1 MAVLRRVA
9 RWLAWAVIGLVILL
23 AAALAMTTTPWFKNW
38 VRGQIVSRVSPLIDG
53 QLSIGALTGSL
64 WTGVTLDDIVI
75 EHGGV
80 PAVSIGAVRT
90 RYDIRELARGV
101 LAIDDVT
108 IDRPSIVLRE
118 DADGWNLAHLG
129 RSTGSASTGTPPLV
143 TIRRLRVTNGTI
155 DIQPASGPRRHI
167 NDVDFDGSVETGA
180 SGVTVAIAHL
190 RAVDADTG
198 LPVTAS
204 GQVVAADDLR
214 VRGLTLETPKS
225 HVELDASYR
234 GGDAPRIETTI
245 EIARLTLAE
254 LAPYLPASVPAS
266 LILDGTLAATG
277 PLTALDTSWTLHSTT
292 VGATNGHVVV
302 NATAARPTVD
312 GTISTA
318 ALNLAALSRQR
329 DLPARLTMDGRV
341 TATVATDD
349 PWQSRVAF
357 DVRTPGLTTFGYT
370 VGALSATGRLDGRV
384 LTARGRAAAYGAAA
398 TFDATLHDV
407 TAPASSLRLDIA
419 GNVQHLDLRRLPA
432 SVHAPAMATQLAGAY
447 DVHVMPQ
454 VVQASFTADES
465 DVEQAVVAAGT
476 TASVRI
482 EGERLEASVDGAVH
496 HVSDDLLHLP
506 SEQRV
511 DLGGPVRASV
521 TIPNLAA
528 PFSIDAITGDVVAS
542 LGGSSV
548 RGTTIDR
555 ADIDGSIAGG
565 IATIRRL
572 DVAGA
577 GATVTATGTVT
588 VSNTA
593 AGVSDLAIEADVPD
607 VSAIPGL
614 PVTDASGAAHLAA
627 HVTGRPDR
635 LLAKGTLAAHQ
646 LAYADTARALTFNAT
661 FDAAL
666 PDRDVHQLSATVD
679 ADSAFLTVKGQEIQ
693 HLTLHSTYADRRVDL
708 TTRVEQA
715 DRALDLEGS
724 VLLRPEFSE
733 VRVRRLSL
741 GLDTGTWTLAPG
753 REAVV
758 RYGPDAIE
766 AHDVVLTYGTG
777 TIDVEGRVARTAGSP
792 ASALRLDLHGL
803 QVADLYAMA
812 LGTPRASG
820 TLDGRVD
827 LSGSLADPVAQA
839 TMTIRDGRV
848 ADVTF
853 SRVTADLGLRQQR
866 VAVNAEIDESPG
878 NRFLVTGEVP
888 TAADAGP
895 LDVHVQASDIS
906 LALLQAF
913 TSTVDDVTGR
923 VAMDVRVTGA
933 LSAPAVTGTLTMADG
948 HARIVPTGVTYD
960 KAAASIRFDGHR
972 ALVDRFTLSDDDGH
986 VMTATGGGDLFSAA
1000 AGGRTFDVRVQSQGF
1015 HVLRNDLGEVEVS
1028 ADAHAEGDITAP
1040 HVTGTLSVNRGRI
1053 ELDEL
1058 LRELSPGTTAPA
1070 SPPRPAP
1077 ANGAAA
1083 PPAGTT
1089 ANAAAAPATS
1099 APRPVAAG
1107 ASPAPVAPAP
1117 SINVPTSVRA
1127 PGAPST
1133 AAPVPVQ
1140 ASADTTPAPPA
1151 DTGLFSRATLDLD
1164 VKLPDN
1170 VVLRGRNLKTSSG
1183 SLGLGNVN
1191 LTVGGDFHIRKAA
1204 GRSPV
1209 IVGEVQTVRGF
1220 YEFQSRRFD
1229 IVRGSAV
1236 TFRGIE
1242 PINPSLNVTGER
1254 DISGVVARV
1263 QVTGTARRPR
1273 LQLSSDPPLDEG
1285 DVLSLIVFNQ
1295 PMSQLGQGEQVDLLQ
1310 RAGDLA
1316 LSALATPLA
1325 NSIGR
1330 ALDVDLFEIR
1340 APSAGEAG
1348 EVNVGRQVS
1357 ERLFVGFR
1365 QEIGDADASR
1375 LSFEYRLTDTLRV
1388 LTSIAQGADRAKR
1401 SRDREAAGV
1410 DLQYV
1415 LRY

>member
-9 RWLAWAVIGLVILL
+9 RWLTWVVIGLVILL
-23 AAALAMTTTPWFKNW
+23 AAALAMTTTPWFKDW
-38 VRGQIVSRVSPLIDG
+38 VRGQIVTRVSPLIDG

-75 EHGGV
+75 QHDGV
-80 PAVSIGAVRT
+80 PAVSIGSVQT

-101 LAIDDVT
+101 LAIDDIT
-108 IDRPSIVLRE
+108 INRPSIVLRE
-118 DADGWNLAHLG
+118 EADGWNLAHLG
-129 RSTGSASTGTPPLV
+129 RSTGSASTSAPPSV
-143 TIRRLRVTNGTI
+143 TIRRLRVTDGTI
-155 DIQPASGPRRHI
+155 DIQPTSGPRRRI
-167 NDVDFDGSVETGA
+167 NDVDFDGGVETGA

-190 RAVDADTG
+190 GAVDADTG

-204 GQVVAADDLR
+204 GQVVAADDVR
-214 VRGLTLETPKS
+214 VRGLTLETPQS
-225 HVELDASYR
+225 HLEIDASYR

-245 EIARLTLAE
+245 DVARLTLAE
-254 LAPYLPASVPAS
+254 FAPYLPASVPAS

-329 DLPARLTMDGRV
+329 DLPARLTMDARV
-341 TATVATDD
+341 TATIATDD

-370 VGALSATGRLDGRV
+370 VGALSATGRLDHRV

-407 TAPASSLRLDIA
+407 TAPAPKLRLDIA
-419 GNVQHLDLRRLPA
+419 GNVQDLDLRRLPA
-432 SVHAPAMATQLAGAY
+432 TVHAPAMATRLAGAY

-476 TASVRI
+476 IANVRI
-482 EGERLEASVDGAVH
+482 EGDRLEASVDGAVH
-496 HVSDDLLHLP
+496 HVSGDLLRLP
-506 SEQRV
+506 PEQPV
-511 DLGGPVRASV
+511 DLGGPIRASV
-521 TIPNLAA
+521 TIPDLSA
-528 PFSIDAITGDVVAS
+528 PFSIDTIAGDVVAS

-548 RGTTIDR
+548 HGTTIDR

-577 GATVTATGTVT
+577 GATLTATGTVT

-593 AGVSDLAIEADVPD
+593 AGESDLAVEADVPD

-614 PVTDASGAAHLAA
+614 PVSDASGAAHLTA

-635 LLAKGTLAAHQ
+635 LSAKGTLAAHQ

-679 ADSAFLTVKGQEIQ
+679 ADSAFLTVKGQDIQ
-693 HLTLHSTYADRRVDL
+693 HLTLHSTYADRRVDV

-724 VLLRPEFSE
+724 LLLRPEFSE
-733 VRVRRLSL
+733 VHVRRLSL
-741 GLDTGTWTLAPG
+741 ALDTGTWTLAPG

-766 AHDVVLTYGTG
+766 AHDVALTYGTG
-777 TIDVEGRVARTAGSP
+777 TIDVEGRVARTAGST

-853 SRVTADLGLRQQR
+853 SRVTADVGLRQRR
-866 VAVNAEIDESPG
+866 VAINAEIDESPG

-923 VAMDVRVTGA
+923 VAMDVRVAGA
-933 LSAPAVTGTLTMADG
+933 LSAPAVIGTLTLADG

-960 KAAASIRFDGHR
+960 KAAASVRFDGHR
-972 ALVDRFTLSDDDGH
+972 ALVDRLTLSDDDGH
-986 VMTATGGGDLFSAA
+986 VMTATGGGDLFTAA
-1000 AGGRTFDVRVQSQGF
+1000 AGGRSFDLRVQSQAF
-1015 HVLRNDLGEVEVS
+1015 HVLRNDLGEVEIS
-1028 ADAHAEGDITAP
+1028 ADAHAEGDIAAP
-1040 HVTGTLSVNRGRI
+1040 RVTGTISINRGRI

-1058 LRELSPGTTAPA
+1058 LRELSPGTTAPTSPAGSA
-1070 SPPRPAP
+1070 S
-1077 ANGAAA
+1077 ANGATT

-1099 APRPVAAG
+1099 GPRPVAAG
-1107 ASPAPVAPAP
+1107 ASPAPAPP
-1117 SINVPTSVRA
+1117 INVPASVRA

-1133 AAPVPVQ
+1133 PPPVPAQ
-1140 ASADTTPAPPA
+1140 ASAETTPAPPA

-1263 QVTGTARRPR
+1263 QVTGTAKRPR

-1340 APSAGEAG
+1340 APSAGSAG